1 MNNKTIVISSSF
13 RKLDTGLI
21 FLLLVFVAYSLSTF
35 LQPQNNNR
43 QHLRSNTICEEEAT
57 QCFVEMTDTAVSL

>member
-1 MNNKTIVISSSF
+1 MNNKTIVYFVFFSETRHWIN
-13 RKLDTGLI
+13 